1 MPTIFFVNQLDV
13 RNLQQM
19 MNNNDSPSDSYMEIL
34 RNWTITIVNVK
45 FVTTEQSMWLI
56 ILHHQL
62 LVIS

>member
-19 MNNNDSPSDSYMEIL
+19 MNNNDSPSDSYMEIF
-34 RNWTITIVNVK
+34 RNWTVTIVNVK